1 MQPDELLFL
10 VSKGDTAA
18 FRQLYELFK
27 GKVYNTCLSYLQHAG
42 DAEEATQDVFV
53 EVHHSSATYKG
64 TASVFTWIYRIA
76 VNKCLDRIRYNNR
89 QKRFAIVASLF
100 NKDTGAL
107 MHDSPNFD
115 HPGIKLENKEKAK
128 VLFMAIWQLPEN
140 QKTAFILKQI
150 EGLSQ
155 REIAEIMQMGEK
167 AIESLIQ
174 RAKASLRVILSD
186 FYDKTK
192 DL

>member
-1 MQPDELLFL
+1 MQPEELLFL
-10 VSKGDTAA
+10 ASKGDAVA

-27 GKVYNTCLSYLQHAG
+27 GKVYNTCLSYLQHSN

-64 TASVFTWIYRIA
+64 TASVSTWIYRIA

-89 QKRFAIVASLF
+89 QKRFAILSSLF
-100 NKDTGAL
+100 NHDTGAL
-107 MHDSPNFD
+107 IHDPPNFD

-128 VLFMAIWQLPEN
+128 VLFQAIWQLPEN
-140 QKTAFILKQI
+140 QKTAFILRQL

-167 AIESLIQ
+167 AVESLIQ
-174 RAKASLRVILSD
+174 RAKANLRGILSD
-186 FYDKTK
+186 FYNKTK
-192 DL
+192 D